1 MAIWSKLGK
10 YQHFGLLLMRA
21 GLGFMMILHGYPKL
35 MGGPDRWEK
44 TGGAM
49 ANFGLDFMPSF
60 WGFMAAGAE
69 GIGGLLVIL
78 GVFFRPACGLLIVTM
93 IVAAVSHIGKGDG
106 IMGASHAI
114 ETGLAFLG
122 LFILGPGKYSIDKN

>member
-10 YQHFGLLLMRA
+10 YQHIGLLLMRA

-44 TGGAM
+44 VGGAM
-49 ANFGLDFMPSF
+49 ANFGLDFMPTF

-78 GVFFRPACGLLIVTM
+78 GAVFRPACALLMVTM
-93 IVAAVSHIGKGDG
+93 TVAAVSHISKGDG

-122 LFILGPGKYSIDKN
+122 MFILGPGKYSIDKS

>member
-10 YQHFGLLLMRA
+10 YQHIGLLLMRA

-44 TGGAM
+44 VGGAM
-49 ANFGLDFMPSF
+49 ANFGLDFMPTF

-78 GVFFRPACGLLIVTM
+78 GAVFRPACVLLMVTM
-93 IVAAVSHIGKGDG
+93 TVAAVSHISKGDG

-122 LFILGPGKYSIDKN
+122 MFILGPGKYSIDKS